1 MVAHPKDF
9 WSGLIFGGV
18 GLATVFF
25 GRESSMGTATKMGPG
40 YFPTVLGMLLALLGL
55 GLVVRAFITTGDPI
69 PRFAVRPL
77 LFVLGATILFGI
89 VIRGTGIVVSVI
101 ALVLISAAA
110 SRVVVWR
117 SALAL
122 AVGLAGGSAIVF
134 VKLLGL
140 PIPLLGRWFG
150 G

>member
-1 MVAHPKDF
+1 MIRHPRDF
-9 WSGLIFGGV
+9 WSGLIFGLT
-18 GLATVFF
+18 GLATVYF

-40 YFPTVLGMLLALLGL
+40 YFPAVLGMLLALIGL
-55 GLVVRAFITTGDPI
+55 SLVVRAFLVEGE
-69 PRFAVRPL
+69 RMQGFALKPML
-77 LFVLGATILFGI
+77 LVLAATIVFGFL
-89 VIRGTGIVVSVI
+89 VRGAGILVSVI

-110 SRVVVWR
+110 SRLVVWR
-117 SALAL
+117 AAAALAI
-122 AVGLAGGSAIVF
+122 GLAGGSAIVF

>member
-1 MVAHPKDF
+1 MISHPRDF
-9 WSGLIFGGV
+9 SAGLLFGLV
-18 GLATVFF
+18 GLAAVYF

-40 YFPTVLGMLLALLGL
+40 YFPTVLGMLLALIGL
-55 GLVVRAFITTGDPI
+55 ALVVRAFITTGERI
-69 PRFAVRPL
+69 PRFATQPL
-77 LFVLGATILFGI
+77 VLVLGATIVFGLL
-89 VIRGTGIVVSVI
+89 IRGAGILASVI

-117 SALAL
+117 GAVAL
-122 AVGLAGGSAIVF
+122 AVGLAGVSAIVF